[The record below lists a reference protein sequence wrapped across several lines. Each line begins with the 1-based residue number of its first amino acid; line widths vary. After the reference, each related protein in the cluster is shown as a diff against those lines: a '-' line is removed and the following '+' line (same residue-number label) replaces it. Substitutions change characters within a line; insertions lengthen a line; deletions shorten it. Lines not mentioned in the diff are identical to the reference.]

1 MYEACTDSAATH
13 WGLLESIGSIIA
25 ARSDLFGAFTRHLL
39 MFRNTDSSR
48 DQVLWGLG
56 AIATKRPDL
65 VRSTAFYS
73 LFPLVEHPA
82 PLTRG
87 LAVRL
92 FGMINAQEVKS
103 AISELIDDSE
113 NLTFYHEGRPI
124 NTTVGELAREA
135 ITKMG
140 ITTNETE

>member
-1 MYEACTDSAATH
+1 MYKACTDSAATH
-13 WGLLESIGSIIA
+13 WGLLESIGSIIS
-25 ARSDLFGAFTRHLL
+25 ARGDLFGAFTRHLL

-48 DQVLWGLG
+48 DHVLWALG
-56 AIATKRPDL
+56 AIAEKRPDL

-73 LFPLVEHPA
+73 LFPFANHED

-103 AISELIDDSE
+103 DVAELIDDQAD
-113 NLTFYHEGRPI
+113 LIFYHEGKPVSA
-124 NTTVGELAREA
+124 TVGALAREA
-135 ITKMG
+135 ITRM
-140 ITTNETE
+140 ETQTDE